1 MALSSSLVQDISLSR
16 IEQGVK
22 SPWGHLNDA
31 ASAPAEAVS
40 LGLYRMGLFGADA
53 VNRSQT
59 VHTSRMSPE
68 LKTLFGIVIV
78 LAIVHTVL
86 KFRARAVAARGVTR
100 RGRGVQVAGNP
111 RVDGGPQ
118 SERSAAQS
126 LAELRK
132 AATGGEV
139 NP

>member
-16 IEQGVK
+16 IEQGFK

-40 LGLYRMGLFGADA
+40 FGLYRMGLFRADA

-86 KFRARAVAARGVTR
+86 KFRARAVAARGVAR
-100 RGRGVQVAGNP
+100 RGRGVQVAVNP

>member
-1 MALSSSLVQDISLSR
+1 M
-16 IEQGVK
+16 
-22 SPWGHLNDA
+22 
-31 ASAPAEAVS
+31 AVS
-40 LGLYRMGLFGADA
+40 FMAVSFRAVSFGRYRMALFGADA

-126 LAELRK
+126 LAELRE

>member
-1 MALSSSLVQDISLSR
+1 
-16 IEQGVK
+16 
-22 SPWGHLNDA
+22 
-31 ASAPAEAVS
+31 
-40 LGLYRMGLFGADA
+40 LGLFRLGLFRMGLFRADA

-86 KFRARAVAARGVTR
+86 KFRARAFAARGVAR

>member
-1 MALSSSLVQDISLSR
+1 
-16 IEQGVK
+16 
-22 SPWGHLNDA
+22 
-31 ASAPAEAVS
+31 
-40 LGLYRMGLFGADA
+40 MGLFRADE

-86 KFRARAVAARGVTR
+86 KFRARAVAARGVAR
-100 RGRGVQVAGNP
+100 RGRGVQVAVNP